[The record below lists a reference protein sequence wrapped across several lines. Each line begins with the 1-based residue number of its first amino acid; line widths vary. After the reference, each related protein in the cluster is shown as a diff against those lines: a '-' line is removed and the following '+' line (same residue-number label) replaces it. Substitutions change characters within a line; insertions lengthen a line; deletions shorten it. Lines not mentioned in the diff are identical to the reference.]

1 MLVTFDLECVI
12 TQESVL
18 QDGMTHSDK
27 SDCCDLGDLSRELF
41 RSRIDSLSEK
51 RQAAAV
57 FRIARKIETISA
69 KIGIAYKLCAPR
81 Q

>member
-1 MLVTFDLECVI
+1 MAWLTPTKAIAVTWVTCHASFFAAGETPC
-12 TQESVL
+12 Q
-18 QDGMTHSDK
+18 K
-27 SDCCDLGDLSRELF
+27 
-41 RSRIDSLSEK
+41 K

-69 KIGIAYKLCAPR
+69 KIEIAYKLCAPR